1 MNALGRHLAVV
12 EGAVHRRRL
21 EDLAA
26 RVGVPIA
33 EALAVDAR
41 FRQVEVARGYE
52 AAVADLVVSVGLTAE
67 ELRREAGRG

>member
-1 MNALGRHLAVV
+1 MNALGRRLAAV
-12 EGAVHRRRL
+12 EDAVHRRRL

-26 RVGVPIA
+26 RVGVPVA

-52 AAVADLVVSVGLTAE
+52 AAVADLTASVGVTAD
-67 ELRREAGRG
+67 ELLRGAGLR